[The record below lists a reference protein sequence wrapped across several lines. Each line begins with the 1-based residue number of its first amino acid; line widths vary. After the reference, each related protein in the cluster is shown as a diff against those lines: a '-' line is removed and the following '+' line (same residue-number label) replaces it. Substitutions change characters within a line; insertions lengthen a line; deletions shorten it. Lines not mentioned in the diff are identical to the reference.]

1 MKARFSDSPDSSSPR
16 RKSADSGRGSS
27 NTNVSFLTQTSND
40 QGNTPPFGRRRG
52 AVSTPAITSMPVEI
66 SIVAG
71 QIAAYESANPAT
83 AATVAAQLALWA
95 AQGRTLDEIGERF
108 EFSMEDVAMMREIL
122 ATEIDG
128 KAMPD

>member
-1 MKARFSDSPDSSSPR
+1 
-16 RKSADSGRGSS
+16 
-27 NTNVSFLTQTSND
+27 
-40 QGNTPPFGRRRG
+40 
-52 AVSTPAITSMPVEI
+52 MPVEI

-83 AATVAAQLALWA
+83 ATTVAAQLALWA

-128 KAMPD
+128 KTMPDQRRTEINGDVDPVATHSW